1 MVDRG
6 LATSSPVDRRPV
18 TTPHYVLSELRRL
31 ILTGALSPG
40 QPIRQDAL
48 ADLLGVSRVP
58 IREALKILE
67 GEGQVEYRPRRGY
80 VVSEL
85 SVEDLSEIYRLRRL
99 LETEAARQ
107 AVKLITDEEVVTLE
121 QAEVEVEEAGQA
133 GDVVAIAAANRRFH
147 FIIFEA
153 ARMPHLLQLLA
164 RLWDSTAAYRSVYYG
179 SDERRRRFEEE
190 HHDIIDAV
198 RARESRTLVGLLNV
212 HRDASI
218 DTLRRAIVD
227 LKSGGKDPQN

>member
-1 MVDRG
+1 MSTSAPSP
-6 LATSSPVDRRPV
+6 ATPARDRRPM
-18 TTPHYVLSELRRL
+18 TTPHFALGELRRL
-31 ILTGALSPG
+31 LLTGELAPG

-80 VVSEL
+80 IVSEL
-85 SVEDLSEIYRLRRL
+85 SVDDLSEIYRLRRL

-107 AVKLITDEEVVTLE
+107 AVKLITDEEIAALE
-121 QAEVEVEEAGQA
+121 AAEAEVEAAGA
-133 GDVVAIAAANRRFH
+133 AEDVVAIATANRRFH
-147 FIIFEA
+147 FIVFEA
-153 ARMPHLLQLLA
+153 ARMPHLLTLLT
-164 RLWDSTAAYRSVYYG
+164 RLWDATAAYRSVYYG

-190 HHDIIDAV
+190 HWSIINAV
-198 RARESRTLVGLLNV
+198 RARDARDLVKLLNV

-218 DTLRRAIVD
+218 DTLRQAIVD
-227 LKSGGKDPQN
+227 LKSRAAKT

>member
-1 MVDRG
+1 MSTAAPHPASQAR
-6 LATSSPVDRRPV
+6 DRRPM
-18 TTPHYVLSELRRL
+18 TTPHYALSELRRL
-31 ILTGALSPG
+31 LLTGELAPG

-85 SVEDLSEIYRLRRL
+85 TVDDLREIYRLRRL

-107 AVKLITDEEVVTLE
+107 AVKLVTDEEIAALE
-121 QAEVEVEEAGQA
+121 SAEAEVEAAGA
-133 GDVVAIAAANRRFH
+133 TEDVLAIATANRRFH
-147 FIIFEA
+147 FIVFEA
-153 ARMPHLLQLLA
+153 ARMPHLLTLLA

-179 SDERRRRFEEE
+179 SDERLRRFEQE
-190 HHDIIDAV
+190 HWSIINAV
-198 RARESRTLVGLLNV
+198 RARDARELVKVLNV
-212 HRDASI
+212 HRDESVE
-218 DTLRRAIVD
+218 TLRQAIDD
-227 LKSGGKDPQN
+227 LRSGSAASG